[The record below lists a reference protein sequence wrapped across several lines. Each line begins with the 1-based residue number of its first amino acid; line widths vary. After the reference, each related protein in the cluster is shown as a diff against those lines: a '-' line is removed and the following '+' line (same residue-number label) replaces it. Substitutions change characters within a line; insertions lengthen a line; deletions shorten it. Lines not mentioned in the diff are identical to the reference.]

1 MMGHSAQRQYEH
13 EHKNFRSFLI
23 CDLRALQ
30 FADLTEVR
38 LYDADD
44 DNELPIS
51 HRK

>member
-1 MMGHSAQRQYEH
+1 MMGHSGLSQ
-13 EHKNFRSFLI
+13 HKGGMSMSTKVLGVSSFTG
-23 CDLRALQ
+23 